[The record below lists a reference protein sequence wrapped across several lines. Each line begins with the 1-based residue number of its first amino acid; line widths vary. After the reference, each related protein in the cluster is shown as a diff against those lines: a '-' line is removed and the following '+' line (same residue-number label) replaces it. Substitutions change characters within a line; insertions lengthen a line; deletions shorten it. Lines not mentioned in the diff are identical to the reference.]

1 MSSARND
8 EQPETVRRKFV
19 FPYRWLPRSLEGQL
33 ILFTTMSLV
42 VAILGFA
49 AYIASRQSL
58 TENQT
63 MALQMSALAR
73 NLAEVSDDFI
83 VTGNLN
89 GIEDLA
95 SKTANFPS
103 VLSILVVDATGKPV
117 SEVVNRNGLITP
129 QYSKEMISLPAG
141 TRPLVQGESEDEE
154 KAFAGWHLLL
164 VPHQQDSAW
173 HPVMGG
179 RVLGWVRVT
188 YSLAKQR
195 ENIMTAW
202 RDAMLFSGLAIAIAL
217 SLLVILL
224 KAPMRALKSATR
236 FANDLDVQLGKQM
249 PVLSTSVE
257 IEALGIALNSASA
270 RLQHQE
276 GILQEMAGFTH
287 RIVDSVVDGIVT
299 IDGQGIIQTFNQS
312 ASTIFGYTAS
322 EVVGQNV
329 RMLMPEPYRSAHDT
343 YLANYRATGVGKII
357 GNGREVEGC
366 RKDGSTFPMDLA
378 VSLSAHEGQP
388 LFIGLVRDITERK
401 RMERMKAEFVST
413 VSHELRTPLTSI
425 SGALGLVTGGALG
438 AIPDQAKQ
446 MLDIA
451 HKNSLRLAL
460 LINDLLDME
469 KLAAGRMP
477 FEMRV
482 ESLMPL
488 LEHSLETVRA
498 YGEQYQVRFELV
510 ARAEDV
516 NVLVDGIRLQ
526 QVMSNLLS
534 NAAKFS
540 PPGAQVEISAHRNGE
555 RVRINVID
563 HGQGISEE
571 FRTRIFQKFSQADS
585 SDTRQKGGTGLG
597 LVISKEIIE
606 HMHGSIGFDS
616 EEGQGTCFY
625 FELPVYEADQ

>member
-1 MSSARND
+1 MSSERND
-8 EQPETVRRKFV
+8 EQPATVRRKFV
-19 FPYRWLPRSLEGQL
+19 LPYHWLPRSLEGQL
-33 ILFTTMSLV
+33 ILFTTLSLV

-83 VTGNLN
+83 ITGNLS

-103 VLSILVVDATGKPV
+103 VLSILVVDAKGQPI
-117 SEVVNRNGLITP
+117 SEVANRNGSITP
-129 QYSKEMISLPAG
+129 QYSKEIINLPASA
-141 TRPLVQGESEDEE
+141 RPFVQGESEDEE

-164 VPHQQDSAW
+164 VPHETDSAW

-179 RVLGWVRVT
+179 KVLGWVRVN

-195 ENIMTAW
+195 ENIVLAW
-202 RDAMLFSGLAIAIAL
+202 RDAMLFSGLAISIAL

-224 KAPMRALKSATR
+224 KSPMRALQAATQ
-236 FANDLDVQLGKQM
+236 FASELDVQLGKQL
-249 PVLSTSVE
+249 PALSVPVE
-257 IEALGIALNSASA
+257 IEALGTALNSASS
-270 RLQHQE
+270 RLQFQE
-276 GILQEMAGFTH
+276 RVLQEMAGFTQ
-287 RIVDSVVDGIVT
+287 RILDKVVDGIIT
-299 IDGQGIIQTFNQS
+299 IDSRGIIQTFNQS
-312 ASTIFGYTAS
+312 ACGIFGYSAS
-322 EVVGQNV
+322 EVVGRNV
-329 RMLMPEPYRSAHDT
+329 NVLMPEPYRSGHDA
-343 YLANYRATGVGKII
+343 YLAKYHASGVGSII
-357 GNGREVEGC
+357 GSGREVEGV
-366 RKDGSTFPMDLA
+366 RKDGSIFAMDLG
-378 VSLSAHEGQP
+378 VSLSSHQGQP

-438 AIPDQAKQ
+438 TIPDQAKQ

-451 HKNSLRLAL
+451 HKNSLRLAH

-469 KLAAGRMP
+469 KLTAGRMS
-477 FEMRV
+477 FEMHV
-482 ESLMPL
+482 EALMPL

-498 YGEQYQVRFELV
+498 YGEQYQVRFEFV

-540 PPGAQVEISAHRNGE
+540 PPGSQVEIAAQRNGQ

-563 HGQGISEE
+563 HGPGVPEE
-571 FRTRIFQKFSQADS
+571 FRARIFQKFSQADS

-616 EEGQGTCFY
+616 EEGQGACFY
-625 FELPVYEADQ
+625 FELPVCAADQ